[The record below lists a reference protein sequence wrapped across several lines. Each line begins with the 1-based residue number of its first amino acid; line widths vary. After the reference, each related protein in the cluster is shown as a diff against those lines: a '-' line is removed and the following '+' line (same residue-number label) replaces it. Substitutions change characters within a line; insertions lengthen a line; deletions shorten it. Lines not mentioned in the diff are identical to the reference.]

1 MEIAGDG
8 SVVIVP
14 EPGHTPDSIV
24 IFVSLPSGVRYAFVG
39 DLAWQ
44 MEGLDIP
51 AEQPWMLR
59 QLIGENDSEV
69 RQGIAGIRAATH
81 AYPYIHA
88 VPAHDASA
96 FSEITVFPASA
107 H

>member
-1 MEIAGDG
+1 VEIAGDG

-51 AEQPWMLR
+51 AEKAWMLR

-69 RQGIAGIRAATH
+69 RQGIAVIRAAIH
-81 AYPYIHA
+81 AYPYIRA

-96 FSEITVFPASA
+96 FSAMPVVPAS